1 MKHTACQVLPL
12 LLLTELAAIKRWR
25 KTAVMAE
32 DPEGVHQLRVSL
44 RRMRSAFDIFKPVL
58 QPDYRRRWQKE
69 LKTLARF
76 LDEARDLDV
85 FLLTHFDNN
94 RSDASDLEIH
104 LRRQKH
110 HSDKKLSR
118 LLQSQHFNKPCRQLK
133 KQLKNKHWHR
143 KHCRHRSMLTTTL
156 AARQLQQRYERLEK
170 PLSALDINN
179 EAALHRLRI
188 RIKQLRYGC
197 ELLAPALKSKKNGAF
212 ITAMKDLQDDLG
224 LIHDACVQQSMLPA
238 LPATTQDE
246 FNTIARSSQANSDKL
261 KATLAGKIQRFSA
274 LPLPW
279 DSRNQD

>member
-58 QPDYRRRWQKE
+58 QTDYRRRWQKE

-85 FLLTHFDNN
+85 FLLTYFDND
-94 RSDASDLEIH
+94 RSDASDLESH

-118 LLQSQHFNKPCRQLK
+118 LLQSKHFNKPCRQLQK
-133 KQLKNKHWHR
+133 ELKNKHWHR
-143 KHCRHRSMLTTTL
+143 KHGRHRSMLTTTL
-156 AARQLQQRYERLEK
+156 AASQLQRRYEQVK
-170 PLSALDINN
+170 GQISALDINN
-179 EAALHRLRI
+179 EAELHRLRL
-188 RIKQLRYGC
+188 RIKKLRYGC
-197 ELLAPALKSKKNGAF
+197 ELLAPVLKDETNAAF
-212 ITAMKDLQDDLG
+212 ISAMKALQDELG
-224 LIHDACVQQSMLPA
+224 LIHDACVQQSMQHTLPA
-238 LPATTQDE
+238 AMHDE
-246 FNTIARSSQANSDKL
+246 FSTIARTSQANSDQL
-261 KATLAGKIQRFSA
+261 KATLAEKLQHFSA

-279 DSRNQD
+279 HSLKQN